1 MRPIQPVWG
10 MTTAAL
16 SVSASAV
23 LIGLSAASPGTASF
37 WRCLIALPPLLLVA
51 LRERRTTGPPSSRAR
66 LYAVLAGVLFA
77 GDMLLWTQAIY
88 EVGAGLSTVLVNLQ
102 VVLVPVLAW
111 VIDREKMTRR
121 FFACLPVMVLG
132 VVFTAGLLDHGAA
145 GADPGWGTVHALL
158 AAVCYSGFLFLLR
171 RGGQGG
177 PPVQPYL
184 LVTASSAAVSLV
196 VGACWHGID
205 FTPRW
210 AALGWLSAA
219 AICAQ
224 VVGWLLVAV
233 SSPKL
238 SSQLGSVLLLVTP
251 IGSVVLGAIVLGERP
266 SPLQAVGC
274 VLILAG
280 AFRLAWRR
288 DTVTTGTGR
297 AGGRVPA
304 RRPR

>member
-1 MRPIQPVWG
+1 

-23 LIGLSAASPGTASF
+23 LIGLSAVSPGTASF
-37 WRCLIALPPLLLVA
+37 WRCVIALPPLLLVA
-51 LRERRTTGPPSSRAR
+51 LRERRTAGAPARRAT
-66 LYAVLAGVLFA
+66 LYALLAGVFFA
-77 GDMLLWTQAIY
+77 GDMLLWTQAIF

-111 VIDREKMTRR
+111 AVDRERMTRR
-121 FFACLPVMVLG
+121 FLACVPVMLLG
-132 VVFTAGLLDHGAA
+132 VVLTAGLVGHAPSGP
-145 GADPGWGTVHALL
+145 DPTWGTVHALL

-184 LVTASSAAVSLV
+184 LVMASAAVVSLA
-196 VGACWHGID
+196 VGVCWHGVD
-205 FTPRW
+205 LAPG
-210 AALGWLSAA
+210 AASFGWLAAA

-233 SSPKL
+233 CSPEL
-238 SSQLGSVLLLVTP
+238 PSQLGAVLLLLTP
-251 IGSVVLGAIVLGERP
+251 IGSVLLGALVLGERP
-266 SPLQAVGC
+266 SPPQLAGC

-280 AFRLAWRR
+280 AFAL
-288 DTVTTGTGR
+288 
-297 AGGRVPA
+297 A
-304 RRPR
+304 RRGNPRPAAKRGAALAAREDHLAG